1 MSPIVHQVSQTT
13 DLGWVMGVMT
23 LVFLGS
29 FMAWSWYAWNPKNKA
44 IHEASSLL
52 PLDDSEA

>member
-1 MSPIVHQVSQTT
+1 
-13 DLGWVMGVMT
+13 MGVMT

>member
-1 MSPIVHQVSQTT
+1 
-13 DLGWVMGVMT
+13 
-23 LVFLGS
+23 
-29 FMAWSWYAWNPKNKA
+29 MAWSWYAWNPKNKA